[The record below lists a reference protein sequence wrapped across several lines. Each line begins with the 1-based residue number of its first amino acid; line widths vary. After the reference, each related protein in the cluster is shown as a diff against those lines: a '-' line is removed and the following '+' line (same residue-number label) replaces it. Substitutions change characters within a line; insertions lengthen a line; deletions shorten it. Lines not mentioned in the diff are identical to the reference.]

1 PHPQTPPSTID
12 GVQDPGP
19 DVNEDEV
26 APPET
31 LRIVS
36 PSFQKSPLGSFVL
49 PDRVEPDEALV
60 NEIEFNHNNNNTDD
74 FSNINDIAD
83 NGGPSSP
90 PKQISPQESM
100 HSEHDH
106 VQDSVG
112 PHVSFELAPSSPR
125 GKRPAE
131 PAPAPPRVK
140 RRRIKYDQ
148 ATVLTNEFMKKSID
162 DASGIKR
169 KRKGVSSF
177 LDVYRINI
185 AHKKEKVLSDPVIT
199 GLCDNLSELF
209 EDDNVSS
216 KAQLIN
222 IEQANPDAMEIGRF
236 SPSIDRNDNM
246 IPPISSPDNTIFSS
260 PRPGD
265 QDTPAFGTDIGSKS
279 YQAATVGT
287 SVGATSVGT
296 SVGATSVGT
305 SAGATSMRTTPN
317 PASSI
322 GSFMSDIET
331 PFPQSHH
338 GFDNSGGLYDIPE
351 VDDAEEFAFIEVDG
365 DA

>member
-1 PHPQTPPSTID
+1 
-12 GVQDPGP
+12 
-19 DVNEDEV
+19 
-26 APPET
+26 
-31 LRIVS
+31 
-36 PSFQKSPLGSFVL
+36 
-49 PDRVEPDEALV
+49 RVEPDEALV
-60 NEIEFNHNNNNTDD
+60 NEIEFNNNNNNTDD

-106 VQDSVG
+106 VQDSIG

-131 PAPAPPRVK
+131 PAPSPPRVK

-177 LDVYRINI
+177 LDVYRINN

-222 IEQANPDAMEIGRF
+222 IEQANPDAMELGRF

-279 YQAATVGT
+279 YQAGTVGT

-305 SAGATSMRTTPN
+305 SVGATSVGTSVGATSMRTTPN

-351 VDDAEEFAFIEVDG
+351 VDDAEFHVEFSKLTIAFLFQEFAFIEVDG
-365 DA
+365 DAP